1 MLFKLKVLCPLMFFS
16 SVAMAQPDSDSTAGV
31 EDGGLTISGSMDF
44 YYRKSFTPDGEIGR
58 TSFTQSDN
66 QFQLGM
72 ASLKLNYAQSKTNVV
87 LDLGFG
93 PRARDFAYADD
104 GILAAVKQ
112 AYIDYESTKG
122 LIFTAGI
129 WATHIGYELL
139 DAKDNQNYSMSYL
152 FSTGPFS
159 NAGLKA
165 AYHWKQHQFMLGVT
179 GPTDY
184 RQVPDSVM
192 NKKFLIAQYHY
203 EGLDGLALTLNYTG
217 GTWVDSSKIRQLDAV
232 LLAQLTK
239 QTSLGLNGSYGQKKW
254 KLSDSYSDA
263 KDWWGVALYLKQDL
277 CKHFNLAFR
286 EEYFKDAASV
296 TGAAIGGDVWAT
308 TLTGNYQLP
317 HFRLM
322 PEFRIDHASTP
333 IFYTSPQVAGGT
345 GKKSNVYFLLA
356 AVYDF

>member
-1 MLFKLKVLCPLMFFS
+1 MLHKLRVLCPLMFFT
-16 SVAMAQPDSDSTAGV
+16 SVAMAQVDSAAGAK
-31 EDGGLTISGSMDF
+31 DGGLTISGSMDF
-44 YYRKSFTPDGEIGR
+44 YYRKSFTPSGEVGR
-58 TSFTQSDN
+58 TSFTQSDDR
-66 QFQLGM
+66 FELGM
-72 ASLKLNYAQSKTNVV
+72 ATLKLDYIQSKTHVV

-104 GILAAVKQ
+104 GIMSAVKQ
-112 AYIDYESTKG
+112 AYIDYEPASG
-122 LIFTAGI
+122 LVLTAGI

-165 AYHWKQHQFMLGVT
+165 AYHWKRHQLMVGVT
-179 GPTDY
+179 NPTDY
-184 RQVPDSVM
+184 RQVPDSVT
-192 NKKFLIAQYHY
+192 NKKFVIAQYHY
-203 EGLDGLALTLNYTG
+203 EGSSGLGLTLNYTG

-232 LLAQLTK
+232 LLANLTNK
-239 QTSLGLNGSYGQKKW
+239 TALGLNGSYGQKKW
-254 KLSDSYSDA
+254 KLSDGYSSA
-263 KDWWGVALYLKQDL
+263 KDWWGVALYLQQDL
-277 CKHFNLAFR
+277 CAHFNLAFR

-322 PEFRIDHASTP
+322 PEFRIDHASNP
-333 IFYTSPQVAGGT
+333 IFNAFPRTAGGV
-345 GKKSNVYFLLA
+345 GKKSNAYFLLA